1 MGALVTVDVAPDA
14 AEDRLPWLITFG
26 PFADQGA
33 WEPVVCGPY
42 ERAHAIGLAGA
53 VAADEDVVA
62 VVEPMWPK
70 VSPAEI
76 RAALDRVRRQAAE
89 ADAYAGDPYDGEEA
103 GGPPPGET
111 PAPDP
116 AEVRAGFA
124 RVLGTLPAA
133 D

>member
-1 MGALVTVDVAPDA
+1 MGALVTVDAASDA

-26 PFADQGA
+26 PFADEGA

-42 ERAHAIGLAGA
+42 ERAHAIGLASA
-53 VAADEDVVA
+53 VAADDDVVA

-76 RAALDRVRRQAAE
+76 RAALDEARRQAAE
-89 ADAYAGDPYDGEEA
+89 ADAYVGDPFDA
-103 GGPPPGET
+103 AADGPPPGET
-111 PAPDP
+111 PPPDP
-116 AEVRAGFA
+116 AEVRAGFT
-124 RVLGTLPAA
+124 RVLRSLPVT